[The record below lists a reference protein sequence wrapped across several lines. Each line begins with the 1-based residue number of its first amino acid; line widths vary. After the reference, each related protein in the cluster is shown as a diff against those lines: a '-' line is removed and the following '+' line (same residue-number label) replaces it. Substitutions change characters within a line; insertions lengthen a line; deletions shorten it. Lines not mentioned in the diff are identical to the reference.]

1 MNQLLSTVF
10 HEVRN
15 PLGVINLHAELIMR
29 NPEKAA
35 LSAEIISRTSR
46 DLEQILT
53 QLLDFSKPIALEKTE
68 GNIEHTINK
77 VINLIKPGYDEKNIE
92 ITFKNTLKK
101 ELSLSFDKPKIH
113 QVLFNLLKN
122 ALEASKSGDRV
133 EVSLESFKRNSI
145 FIKISDQGLG
155 IPAEN
160 REKIFKPYFTT
171 KKHGSGIGLA
181 EAKKIVEAHEGS
193 LYIDTKKAGGT
204 SFIIQLKGG

>member
-53 QLLDFSKPIALEKTE
+53 ELLDFSKPVVLEKTE
-68 GNIEHTINK
+68 GNLECTVSE

-92 ITFKNTLKK
+92 LTFKN
-101 ELSLSFDKPKIH
+101 SLNKGISLNFDKTKIN

-122 ALEASKSGDRV
+122 ALEASKPGDKV
-133 EVSLESFKRNSI
+133 EVSLEKKHNSI
-145 FIKISDQGLG
+145 FIKISDQGSG

-171 KKHGSGIGLA
+171 KKQGTGIGLA
-181 EAKKIVEAHEGS
+181 EAKKIVEAHQGS
-193 LYIDTKKAGGT
+193 LYIDTKKTGGT
-204 SFIIQLKGG
+204 AFIIQLKGG